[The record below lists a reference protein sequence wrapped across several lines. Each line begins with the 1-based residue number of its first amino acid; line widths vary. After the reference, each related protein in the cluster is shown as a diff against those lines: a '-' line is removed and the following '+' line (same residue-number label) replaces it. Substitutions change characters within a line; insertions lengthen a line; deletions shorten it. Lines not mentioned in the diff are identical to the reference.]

1 MACIKGAKLKNY
13 TMEDLMLAIIWLGFF
28 ASIFF
33 GWYYFLQARNK
44 ERMALIDRDKDV
56 SEIYAKR
63 EFRIRFPWLKLG
75 MMITGVGV
83 GLTVTALMMLNPVWE
98 HMIQRTEGMLIAAS
112 ILLFGGISMVI
123 AHYIDKPRIN

>member
-1 MACIKGAKLKNY
+1 
-13 TMEDLMLAIIWLGFF
+13 MEDLMLALIWLGFF
-28 ASIFF
+28 ASIFL

-83 GLTVTALMMLNPVWE
+83 GLTIIALMMFDPEWE
-98 HMIQRTEGMLIAAS
+98 RMIQETDGIVIAAS

>member
-1 MACIKGAKLKNY
+1 
-13 TMEDLMLAIIWLGFF
+13 MEDLMLTIVWLGFF

-44 ERMALIDRDKDV
+44 ERMALIERDKDV

-83 GLTVTALMMLNPVWE
+83 GLTVAALMMLNPIWE
-98 HMIQRTEGMLIAAS
+98 QMIHRTEGMVVGAS